1 LQEQRLYQVSQFCQS
16 SLSDPFC
23 SNNNKGRFLVFLIC
37 TALLCFYCVQ
47 QCLAILLELAR
58 RKHVPLDGV
67 NDYLVLFFLRGGVFR
82 NLAILTLVAGGAV
95 FTFFVFHLRL
105 ALRNV
110 TTNEYVKRRRAAAGL
125 ASAPSEL
132 QISAQRSL
140 DDSLY
145 SRGSWA
151 ANLAAL
157 FF

>member
-1 LQEQRLYQVSQFCQS
+1 V
-16 SLSDPFC
+16 
-23 SNNNKGRFLVFLIC
+23 FLVC

-58 RKHVPLDGV
+58 RKQLPLDTV
-67 NDYLVLFFLRGGVFR
+67 KDYLVLFFLRGGVFR
-82 NLAILTLVAGGAV
+82 NLIVLTLVAGGAV
-95 FTFFVFHLRL
+95 SAFFIFHLRL
-105 ALRNV
+105 AVRNV

-125 ASAPSEL
+125 LSAPSEL
-132 QISAQRSL
+132 RRSAKRSL

-151 ANLAAL
+151 ANLSAL